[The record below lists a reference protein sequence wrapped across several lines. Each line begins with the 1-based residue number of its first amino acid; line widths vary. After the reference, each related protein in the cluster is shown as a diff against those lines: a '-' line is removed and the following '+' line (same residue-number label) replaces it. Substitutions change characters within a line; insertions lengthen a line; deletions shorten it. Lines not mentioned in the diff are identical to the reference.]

1 MRAKTMIVTALLVAT
16 PATWGI
22 ADACGDKFLLLGR
35 GMRFQRAYAA
45 VQPANI
51 LIYATSATRPERAIR
66 DTQFQKTLRQAG
78 HQVSVIEDAELFRHA
93 IRVSTFD
100 IVLADVATAP
110 AIDSMI
116 ANAPSHPRV
125 LYVEYP
131 SGSSK
136 VLAAQF
142 ACELK
147 SDDRVTR
154 FLDRIGVE
162 MKARAPRP
170 STTK

>member
-1 MRAKTMIVTALLVAT
+1 MRAKTMMVTALLVAT
-16 PATWGI
+16 PITWGI
-22 ADACGDKFLLLGR
+22 VDACGDKFLLVGR

-51 LIYATSATRPERAIR
+51 LIYATSATNPNRAIR
-66 DTQFQKTLRQAG
+66 DPQFQKTLRQAG

-93 IRVSTFD
+93 IQVSAFD

-110 AIDSMI
+110 AIDPVI
-116 ANAPSHPRV
+116 ASAPSHPRV

-136 VLAAQF
+136 ALAAQF

-147 SDDRVTR
+147 ADDRVTR

-162 MKARAPRP
+162 MKARAPQP
-170 STTK
+170 GATK